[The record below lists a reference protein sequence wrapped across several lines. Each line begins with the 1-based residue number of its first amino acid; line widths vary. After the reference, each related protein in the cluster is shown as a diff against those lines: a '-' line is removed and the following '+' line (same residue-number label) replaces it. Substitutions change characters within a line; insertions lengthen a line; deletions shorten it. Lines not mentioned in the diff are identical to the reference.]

1 MAERRMFAKT
11 ITNSDAFLDM
21 PMSAQCLYFHLSMNA
36 DDEGFINSP
45 KKIMRM
51 INAHDDDYKLLVL
64 KRFIIT
70 FDTGVVV
77 IKHWRINNYLQK
89 DRCKETIFQ
98 EEKSML
104 GIKTNKAY
112 TLNFSDPSTK
122 LLSEKPQNVSS
133 LDTKCIQKPPILD
146 TECIHDV
153 YSSDTECIH
162 DVYKLDTTCIH
173 DQNGQN
179 SENRMNTESEKDCKQ
194 CIQDVYSSYTQD
206 RLDKINNLII
216 NLIQS
221 NRLDSQLSVQEF
233 LEGIRCKWNT
243 LKEFSVPAMNILGP
257 NTERAEALTDCLTKY
272 GYDSFDVC
280 IDNIKKSDYLLGRTD
295 ARKYPID
302 FKWLITGDNYG
313 RVYEGQY
320 NTYAQSARQN
330 SRVRNFAAIEN
341 RKEDFNELEAMLLDN

>member
-1 MAERRMFAKT
+1 MFTKK
-11 ITNSDAFLDM
+11 ITESDAFLDM
-21 PMSAQCLYFHLSMNA
+21 PLSAQCLYFHLSMNA

-51 INAHDDDYKLLVL
+51 IGAHDDDYNILVL
-64 KRFIIT
+64 KRFIIK

-122 LLSEKPQNVSS
+122 MLSEKSQNEPLRIQDVS
-133 LDTKCIQKPPILD
+133 
-146 TECIHDV
+146 
-153 YSSDTECIH
+153 SSDTDCIH

-173 DQNGQN
+173 DQDGQN
-179 SENRMNTESEKDCKQ
+179 SENRMNTEKETNCTQ
-194 CIQDVYSSYTQD
+194 CIQNVYSSYTQD

-221 NRLDSQLSVQEF
+221 NRLDSQLSPSEF
-233 LEGIRCKWNT
+233 LDIFKNRWNS
-243 LKEFSVPAMNILGP
+243 LKEFGVPTINILGP
-257 NTERAEALTDCLTKY
+257 ATERAEALVDCLNTF
-272 GYDSFDVC
+272 GFESFDVC
-280 IDNIKKSDYLLGRTD
+280 VENIKKSDYLLGRTD

-302 FKWLITGDNYG
+302 FKWLITGNNYC
-313 RVYEGQY
+313 RVFEGQY
-320 NTYAQSARQN
+320 DTFAQPAKQTGTKA
-330 SRVRNFAAIEN
+330 RNFIQYEQ
-341 RKEDFNELEAMLLDN
+341 REEDYKALEAQLLDN